1 MRKLQIVLPLLLLSL
16 IALGQQQK
24 LITGKVLG
32 KTSNEPLQGVTVE
45 NHKKTVTTDATGA
58 FSIAAAPGDVLIFSF
73 VGMNPQKIRVTAET
87 SNLML
92 MLEEGNSD
100 LNTVVVTGYKSEKK
114 ADLTG
119 AVSVVNLANV
129 KNNPVAS
136 PMLALQG
143 QVPGLYIEGDGSPTG
158 ANGGAPTIIIR
169 GVNNLNGT
177 GNVNPPLYVID
188 GVPTNRYED
197 FANLNT
203 NSIASI
209 QVLKDASAASIYGS
223 RAASGVIIVTTKDG
237 SGNGE
242 NVRVQLSSSLTT
254 QTERPWQEP
263 VLSSAQRGQALWQ
276 AAVNDHNVDGVTD
289 PNTISTNQIYT
300 YTWNN
305 DYANPTLTSVNIAP
319 FVGGDKTEPAA
330 NTNWQNALY
339 RNALITSNDVAISA
353 GNAARGLLMD
363 FGYYNNNG
371 LMKFTGY
378 QRYNARVNTH
388 ASFFNNKVKVGEN
401 FQLSRTSQVNSTTDV
416 GGDAVGDLAI
426 TLAPTIPLYKTDGTY
441 GGPVGAGYSD
451 RNNPVDMQYLNR
463 WNTTNLFLATG
474 NVFLE
479 IQPIKNL
486 VYRSSL
492 GFDYSDGL
500 GKLIHQTGQEGPVFS
515 INSLNL
521 QQSKE
526 FTFTWSNTLSYNLVF
541 GKSRLN
547 LLAGIEAVDDKY
559 NTFGAAN
566 TNFAIQDVNYF
577 VLNAGSG
584 TQTDNG
590 YGTEFKLLS
599 QFGKAFYSYADKY
612 LASVTVRR
620 DGSSRFGSNNPYG
633 VFPAFTVGW
642 RINNEDFF
650 RNAAAKLAISDLKL
664 RAGVGTVGNQ
674 TFQGPNMAL
683 SNAAAL
689 SLFAA
694 NYGTS
699 NPAYAQWI
707 NTGTAYDLNGVNT
720 GTLPSGFVQV
730 QLGNPNLKWEQT
742 TETNIGLD
750 FGLWDQ
756 ALTGSFDWFTRNTS
770 NILIQPPIPGAVGE
784 GQLQWVNGASKNTK
798 GWEVILGYHNKTSFG
813 LGYSVTVNADHWAD
827 KITALPE
834 DVRAAYPGDVNHSII
849 GHSQF
854 AIFGYQ
860 TDGIFQSASDVK
872 AAPYQPGASA
882 GRLRYRDLDGNDTVN
897 VLDQTW
903 LGNTLPKVEYGIRIE
918 LTYKNFDFAVFG
930 SGVAGQTGYDPVK
943 YLNSFINTRNNF
955 GPGVLTAWTPQNPHS
970 SVPALSISNLNF
982 EDRASNFYYV
992 NTSYFKIRDLSVGY
1006 NLPLSIARSM
1016 KMQGLRV
1023 YVSGQN
1029 LVAFKHKAF
1038 LSKDPER
1045 ANSFALWPKPTSY
1058 TFGLNASF

>member
-1 MRKLQIVLPLLLLSL
+1 MRKVWILLPMLLLAVFSH
-16 IALGQQQK
+16 AQQK
-24 LITGKVLG
+24 IITGKVRG
-32 KTSNEPLQGVTVE
+32 KTSNEPLQGVSVQ
-45 NHKKTVTTDATGA
+45 NNKKAVVTDAAGN
-58 FSIAAAPGDVLIFSF
+58 FSISAAPGDVLIFTF
-73 VGMNPQKIRVTAET
+73 VGMGMQKVKVTSAT
-87 SNLML
+87 QS
-92 MLEEGNSD
+92 LELILEDAPND
-100 LNTVVVTGYKSEKK
+100 LNQIVVTGYKAEKK

-119 AVSVVNLANV
+119 AVSVVNLNTV

-143 QVPGLYIEGDGSPTG
+143 QVPGLYIQGDGSPTG
-158 ANGGAPTIIIR
+158 ANGAAPTIIIR

-237 SGNGE
+237 SGYGDK
-242 NVRVQLSSSLTT
+242 VRVQFSSSLTT
-254 QTERPWQEP
+254 QSEKPWQEP
-263 VLSSAQRGQALWQ
+263 VLSSTQRGQALWQ

-289 PNTISTNQIYT
+289 PNAISTNQIYA

-305 DYANPTLTSVNIAP
+305 DYANPSLTKVNIAP
-319 FVGGDKTEPAA
+319 FVGGDSTEPAA

-339 RNALITSNDVAISA
+339 RHSLITANDIAVSA
-353 GNAARGLLMD
+353 GNADRGLLMD
-363 FGYYNNNG
+363 FGYYNNDG
-371 LMKFTGY
+371 LMQFTHY
-378 QRYNARVNTH
+378 QRYNARINTH
-388 ASFFNNKVKVGEN
+388 ASLFDKKVRIGEN
-401 FQLSRTSQVNSTTDV
+401 FQLSRTSQVNSTNDV
-416 GGDAVGDLAI
+416 GGASVGDLAI

-474 NVFLE
+474 NVFVE

-486 VYRSSL
+486 VYRTSL

-500 GKLIHQTGQEGPVFS
+500 GKVIHQTGKEGPVYS
-515 INSLNL
+515 INSLAL
-521 QQSKE
+521 QESKE
-526 FTFTWSNTLSYNLVF
+526 FTFTWTNTLSYNLVF

-547 LLAGIEAVDDKY
+547 LLAGMEAVNDKF

-566 TNFAIQDVNYF
+566 TNFAVQDFNYF

-584 TQTDNG
+584 AQTVNG
-590 YGTEFKLLS
+590 YGTGYKLLS

-620 DGSSRFGSNNPYG
+620 DGSSRFGANNPYG
-633 VFPAFTVGW
+633 VFPAFTAGW
-642 RINNEDFF
+642 RITNEDFF
-650 RNAAAKLAISDLKL
+650 RTIAAKAAISDLKL

-674 TFQGPNMAL
+674 TFQGSNIAL

-689 SLFAA
+689 TLFAA

-699 NPAYAQWI
+699 NPAYPLWI
-707 NTGTAYDLNGVNT
+707 NTGTAYDINGVNT
-720 GTLPSGFVQV
+720 GTLPSGFVQT

-750 FGLWDQ
+750 FGFFDQ
-756 ALTGSFDWFTRNTS
+756 ALTGSLDWFNRNTS

-798 GWEVILGYHNKTSFG
+798 GWEIILSYHNKTSFG
-813 LGYSVTVNADHWAD
+813 LGYTITGNADHWLD

-834 DVRAAYPGDVNHSII
+834 NVRAAYPGDVNHSII

-860 TDGIFQSASDVK
+860 TDGIFQNQADVK
-872 AAPYQPGASA
+872 GAPFQPGASP
-882 GRLRYRDLDGNDTVN
+882 GRIRYKDLDHNDTVN

-918 LTYKNFDFAVFG
+918 LNYKNFDFSIFG
-930 SGVAGQTGYDPVK
+930 SGVAGQTGYDPVR

-955 GPGVLTAWTPQNPHS
+955 GPGVLGAWTPQNPHS
-970 SVPALSISNLNF
+970 GIPALSISDLNF
-982 EDRASNFYYV
+982 EERASDFYYV
-992 NTSYFKIRDLSVGY
+992 NTSYFKIRDLAIGY
-1006 NLPLSIARSM
+1006 NLPESVAKSI
-1016 KMQGLRV
+1016 KMLGLRV

-1045 ANSFALWPKPTSY
+1045 PTSFALWPKPTSY
-1058 TFGLNASF
+1058 TVGLTASF